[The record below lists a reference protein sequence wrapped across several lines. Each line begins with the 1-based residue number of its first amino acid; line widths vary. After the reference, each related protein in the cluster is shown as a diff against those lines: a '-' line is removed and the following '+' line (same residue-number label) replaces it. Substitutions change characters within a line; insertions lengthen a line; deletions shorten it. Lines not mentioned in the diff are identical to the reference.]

1 MLLAFALIRTAFLT
15 QQISIEPRYVI
26 VCFPAF
32 LAIAAQAWTISR
44 HSLASTA
51 AQRRWVPGEAAST

>member
-1 MLLAFALIRTAFLT
+1 MLLAFAFIRTAFLT
-15 QQISIEPRYVI
+15 QQASIEPRYVI

-44 HSLASTA
+44 PSLASTTV
-51 AQRRWVPGEAAST
+51 QSRWASGHATAN